1 MVYTGIFAAQF
12 FYCAT
17 GIVHGHC
24 RPCTFGKELQLMRRR
39 FHGKKPIMPNHMDI
53 NIKDEVAALNL
64 GKKIKNLRKL
74 RGFTLQAVSDLT
86 GLSKPLLSQ
95 IENNIAA
102 PPIATLIKISSALG
116 VKISHFF
123 QDEAMDHSRIA
134 VVRKNERFEVRK
146 LSHHNYSSDIGYRY
160 QSLAYPMAEK
170 QMEPFIAEIED
181 RKDTELLYN
190 NHVGEEFMFVL
201 EGTLEFRT
209 ARQNHVITAGD
220 AIYFDS
226 SISHAVRGVGGPAKI
241 LVIVFTPRS

>member
-1 MVYTGIFAAQF
+1 
-12 FYCAT
+12 
-17 GIVHGHC
+17 
-24 RPCTFGKELQLMRRR
+24 
-39 FHGKKPIMPNHMDI
+39 MPNAMDI

-64 GKKIKNLRKL
+64 GKKIKKLRTM

-102 PPIATLIKISSALG
+102 PPIATLIKISTALG

-123 QDEAMDHSRIA
+123 QDHSMDHTRIA
-134 VVRKNERFEVRK
+134 VVRKDQRYGVRK

-160 QSLAYPMAEK
+160 ESLAYPMADK
-170 QMEPFIAEIED
+170 QMEPFIAEIESRRD
-181 RKDTELLYN
+181 DELLYN
-190 NHVGEEFMFVL
+190 NHVGEEFMFLL
-201 EGTLEFRT
+201 EGQLEFRT
-209 ARQNHVITAGD
+209 VKQTHVLDKGD

-226 SISHAVRGVGGPAKI
+226 SIPHAVRGVGGIAKI